1 MGIGS
6 IVNLAGGYL
15 QSLFPSQS
23 ATSTAAPTS
32 GSTTAAPGATAGTSG
47 NTPFAQILSQLQQ
60 LEQSNPT
67 QYSSVTQQI
76 STKLQTAAQS
86 ATTAGQTGLAN
97 QLTQLSSDFNSA
109 STSGQLPNVQD
120 LASAIG
126 GGGHHHHHFGAAASA
141 TTNSAT
147 SPASTSPA
155 SNVDQ
160 FLQTLGASQSGAA
173 ATGSL
178 NPTAI
183 ILNTLS
189 SAGIQV

>member
-23 ATSTAAPTS
+23 ATSSATPTS
-32 GSTTAAPGATAGTSG
+32 GSTSAAPGATGG

-67 QYSSVTQQI
+67 QYASVTQQI
-76 STKLQTAAQS
+76 STSLQTAAQS

-126 GGGHHHHHFGAAASA
+126 GGGHHHHHFGGAASA

-147 SPASTSPA
+147 SPANTSPA

-160 FLQTLGASQSGAA
+160 FLQTLGASQNGAA

-189 SAGIQV
+189 TAGIQV